1 MDTPSS
7 GAGSYLAAQA
17 LRGRG
22 LDDSDSE
29 SETATPQLPGAPQT
43 MISKPHSV
51 SSSGSES
58 DDEDAMVTPKQKAQV
73 PGSPASGSESG
84 SEVKGHVIENR
95 VVIASVSASKS
106 GSESESEAEE
116 EEEEQ
121 AGERTQE
128 AEKQVL

>member
-29 SETATPQLPGAPQT
+29 SEIATPQIPGAPQT
-43 MISKPHSV
+43 MVSKAHSV

-58 DDEDAMVTPKQKAQV
+58 DDEDTEATPKHAQV

-84 SEVKGHVIENR
+84 SEVKGHVIEKR
-95 VVIASVSASKS
+95 VVIATES
-106 GSESESEAEE
+106 GSESGSESDSEAEE
-116 EEEEQ
+116 DEEEQ
-121 AGERTQE
+121 ARDGTQE